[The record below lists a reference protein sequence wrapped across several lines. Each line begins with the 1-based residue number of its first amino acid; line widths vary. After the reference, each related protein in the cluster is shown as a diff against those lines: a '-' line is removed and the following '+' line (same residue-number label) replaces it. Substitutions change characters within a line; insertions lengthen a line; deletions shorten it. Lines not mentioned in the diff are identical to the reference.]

1 MAKDWDRLLEIFFK
15 KSDYRTSLWNRIF
28 TIKKIIDNFD
38 QEIENFI
45 QVFPKEMIDKLE
57 NPISNKVVSFAS

>member
-1 MAKDWDRLLEIFFK
+1 MKQNL
-15 KSDYRTSLWNRIF
+15 YYQ
-28 TIKKIIDNFD
+28 KKIIDNFD

-45 QVFPKEMIDKLE
+45 QVCPKEMIDKLE